1 MIIQAQTQCF
11 SLSLCLAYDYSNH
24 CHRHIGVVG
33 VKASANRLWPRF
45 PSLPTMPTNSRSR
58 TSRRRRRRNDDASWR
73 CAAAAAAA
81 DSMPPPPPE
90 KVRSFIIIAFVL
102 SSCFGGWILGFL
114 VSGGFCL
121 FESEQQ
127 REGSDLQTLL
137 RRFWKVAA
145 PYWSSDDKVQA
156 RTQLGAV
163 FLLTLATTG
172 ISVGFNFLGRDFY
185 NALASQSLSLIL
197 FFLL

>member
-1 MIIQAQTQCF
+1 MIIQAQTQWS
-11 SLSLCLAYDYSNH
+11 SLSLCLAHSHSNH
-24 CHRHIGVVG
+24 YHYHYHCRRHIGVVG
-33 VKASANRLWPRF
+33 VKGSANRLWPRF
-45 PSLPTMPTNSRSR
+45 PSLPTMPTISRSR
-58 TSRRRRRRNDDASWR
+58 TSRRRRRRNDVASWR
-73 CAAAAAAA
+73 CVAAAAAE
-81 DSMPPPPPE
+81 SLPPPPPE
-90 KVRSFIIIAFVL
+90 K
-102 SSCFGGWILGFL
+102 
-114 VSGGFCL
+114 
-121 FESEQQ
+121 Q

-185 NALASQSLSLIL
+185 NALANKDQEQ
-197 FFLL
+197 FMKQLLYYLGAFAGGIPVSTNCCTFT